1 MQGGIVLALAA
12 IGTFI
17 LYFRIIDIK
26 PITFMTKKDANLIF
40 KRDVIKPYPTQ
51 SFDTKS
57 QKPLSQ
63 KRLLPSTVAD
73 GETSLTADFSLFS
86 ASRWKGIWQKFCSYL
101 SVAGGGHFGAAGARL
116 SSLVTLGLLGLA
128 IRVGLRKIEPSLK
141 SPNPPKSFLEKGW
154 VIANHILVSF
164 HVAYLSSLLS
174 LPPEIRNEVLKFIF
188 FSLEGALIS
197 LAFIWFVCHSAIA
210 IHEMGHYLKAVKLD
224 ALNAKLLPQAKEN
237 MAQPL
242 AKRILWYLKMYALI
256 PTGKFPG
263 VIKSGLNYY
272 PDAPFNLA
280 VAASGPNISKKL
292 ALLFL
297 PVSISLL
304 LYGTISSM
312 GIGFKT
318 EVLKFIFLSPE
329 TLISLAFLWFVCH
342 SAIAIH
348 EMGHYLKAVK
358 LDALNAKLLPQ
369 AKENMAQ
376 PLAKRILW
384 YLKMY
389 ALIPTGKF
397 PGVIKSGLNYY
408 PDAPFNLAVAASG
421 PRASRNLSV
430 IFFPL
435 AISLLSLGLL
445 GGLSPAVYIGRLFLG
460 LATVGLLDFFIADPG
475 KYKEF
480 RDRERRAKEKA
491 QTVEK
496 VSGWYTASQQVKQR
510 MLTERIQGV
519 EHPSLGKV
527 TVAWQ
532 FRNCGMGGKH
542 TENEYPESNI
552 SMQEA
557 MFVILGVENW
567 QGAQEMTVRLQNRLK
582 EIIEKEEGSRVM
594 GIGLEGGLA
603 PYIEKAQYPLPE
615 VRLWTMMKQAI
626 EECGYQAGRE
636 VAIGL
641 DPAMSELEKA
651 YRKEYNMP
659 DAVGMYLFWRDK
671 AKISLDRD
679 GVLAIY
685 KEAIQKYEIPIIS
698 IEDGFAEDD
707 HQGWKM
713 LLKALGE
720 RIWVIGDDLVTT
732 NDRTIEMASQEALIN
747 TSLIKANQ
755 IGTLYETILAVLVAL
770 GKGQELVISHRSK
783 SPNDDMETQI
793 ALAVNALGLKAGG
806 GANTE
811 RLFKYQSGIVLM
823 RKLEEGISPISLK
836 SGEEALIRKF
846 ISYEE
851 STNAGIPTVGVEIEV
866 YIPSV
871 GVVLRFKG
879 ATPLGTST
887 GAGEAIHLVDSL
899 IEYADHQELIDR
911 YPDLFQKIEEG
922 VYEFNEKIGDAQ
934 VKATQDAKLMELFRL
949 ASRYEGKG
957 CLNAVGNVL
966 KRIAPQFEG
975 KNLTTLTLR
984 DIDTTLLRL
993 ERDLALERG
1002 KLSAEDPEALIQ
1014 AMQRKQNLGM
1024 NAILSVSLA
1033 LARAVAHIQG
1043 KELYGLIREEC
1054 FSIIKSLAK
1063 DYQVQIKGGEVSDY
1077 IAALREVNQTLEKQN
1092 QPLFE
1097 VLREKT
1103 KIYAVL
1109 NSSFKPQA
1117 PPAEESK
1124 PEGSIP
1130 EDKNTNQRPLLERGW
1145 VIANHILVSLHIA
1158 ITSSVLSFGLGLF
1171 TGSGL
1176 AVYIGRLCFALAVVG
1191 LLDFFI
1197 ADPGK
1202 YKEFRDRERR
1212 AKEKAQTVEK
1222 VSGWYTA
1229 SQQVKQRMLT
1239 ERIQGVEHPSLGK
1252 VTVAWQFRNCGMGGK
1267 HTENEY
1273 PESNISMQE
1282 AMFVILGV
1290 ENWQGAQEMTV
1301 RLQNRLKEIIEK
1313 EEGSRVMGIG
1323 LEGGLA
1329 PYIEKAQYPL
1339 PEVRLWTMMK
1349 QAIEE
1354 CGYQAGREVAI
1365 GLDPAMSELEKAY
1378 RKEYNMPD
1386 AVGMYLFWRDKAKIS
1401 LDRDGVLAI
1410 YKEAIQKYE
1419 IPIISIE
1426 DGFAEDDHQ
1435 GWKMLLKALGERIW
1449 VIGDDL
1455 VTTNDRTIEMAS
1467 QEALIN
1473 TSLIKA
1479 NQIGTLYETILAVLV
1494 ALGKGQELVISH
1506 RSKSPNDDMETQIAL
1521 AVNALGLKAGGGANT
1536 ERLFKY
1542 QSGIVLMRKLEEGI
1556 SPISLKSGEEAL
1568 IRKFISYE
1576 ESTNAGIPTVGV
1588 EIEVYIPSVG
1598 VVLRFKGATP
1608 LGTSTGAGE
1617 AIHLVDSLIEYA
1629 DHQEL
1634 IDRYP
1639 DLFQKIEEGV
1649 YEFNEKIGDAQVKAT
1664 QDAKLMEL
1672 FRLASRYEGKGCL
1685 NAVGNVLKRIAPQFE
1700 GKNLTTLTLRDIDTT
1715 LLRLERDL
1723 ALERGK
1729 LSAEDPEALI
1739 QAMQRKQNLG
1749 MNAILSVSLAL
1760 ARAVAHIQG
1769 KELYGLI
1776 REECFSIIKSLAK
1789 DYQVQIKGGEVSDY
1803 IAALRE
1809 VNQTLEKQNQPLF
1822 EVLREKTKIY
1832 AVLNSSPD
1840 SAKPR

>member
-1 MQGGIVLALAA
+1 
-12 IGTFI
+12 
-17 LYFRIIDIK
+17 
-26 PITFMTKKDANLIF
+26 MTQEDANSIF
-40 KRDVIKPYPTQ
+40 KRDVIKPFHIQ

-57 QKPLSQ
+57 QKLRPQ
-63 KRLLPSTVAD
+63 KRTLPSTVVD
-73 GETSLTADFSLFS
+73 GKTSLAVASSLFS
-86 ASRWKGIWQKFCSYL
+86 ISRWEDIWQKVCSYL
-101 SVAGGGHFGAAGARL
+101 SVAGGGHFGVAVTSL
-116 SSLVTLGLLGLA
+116 SSLASRGLSGLT
-128 IRVGLRKIEPSLK
+128 IWVGSGKMEPSPK
-141 SPNPPKSFLEKGW
+141 SPNPPKSFLERGW

-164 HVAYLSSLLS
+164 HVAYISSLLS
-174 LPPEIRNEVLKFIF
+174 LPPELRNEVLKFIF

-210 IHEMGHYLKAVKLD
+210 IHEMGHYLEAVKLD
-224 ALNAKLLPQAKEN
+224 ALNAKLLPQAKEK

-263 VIKSGLNYY
+263 V
-272 PDAPFNLA
+272 
-280 VAASGPNISKKL
+280 
-292 ALLFL
+292 
-297 PVSISLL
+297 
-304 LYGTISSM
+304 
-312 GIGFKT
+312 
-318 EVLKFIFLSPE
+318 
-329 TLISLAFLWFVCH
+329 
-342 SAIAIH
+342 
-348 EMGHYLKAVK
+348 VK
-358 LDALNAKLLPQ
+358 N
-369 AKENMAQ
+369 
-376 PLAKRILW
+376 
-384 YLKMY
+384 
-389 ALIPTGKF
+389 
-397 PGVIKSGLNYY
+397 GLNYY

-421 PRASRNLSV
+421 PRASRNLSI

-435 AISLLSLGLL
+435 AISLLILGLL
-445 GGLSPAVYIGRLFLG
+445 GGLEPTVYIGRLFLG

-480 RDRERRAKEKA
+480 RVRERRAKEKA
-491 QTVEK
+491 QAVEK
-496 VSGWYTASQQVKQR
+496 VSGWYSASQQVKQR
-510 MLTERIQGV
+510 MLAERIQGV
-519 EHPSLGKV
+519 EHPILGEV

-532 FRNCGMGGKH
+532 FRNCGMGGRH
-542 TENEYPESNI
+542 TEKEYPESNI

-567 QGAQEMTVRLQNRLK
+567 EEAQEMTVRLQYRLK

-603 PYIEKAQYPLPE
+603 PYIEKAQFSLPE
-615 VRLWTMMKQAI
+615 IRLWAMMKQAI

-651 YRKEYNMP
+651 YREEYNMP

-685 KEAIQKYEIPIIS
+685 KEAIQKYEIPVIS

-713 LLKALGE
+713 LLKELGE

-732 NDRTIEMASQEALIN
+732 NDRTIEMASQEDLIN

-755 IGTLYETILAVLVAL
+755 IGTLYETILAMLVAL

-846 ISYEE
+846 TSYEE

-866 YIPSV
+866 HIPSV
-871 GVVLRFKG
+871 GAVLRFKG
-879 ATPLGTST
+879 ATPLGTSAGT
-887 GAGEAIHLVDSL
+887 GEAIHLVDSL
-899 IEYADHQELIDR
+899 IEYAEHRKLIDR

-922 VYEFNEKIGDAQ
+922 VYEFNEKVGNAQ
-934 VKATQDAKLMELFRL
+934 VKATKDAGLMELFRL

-957 CLNAVGNVL
+957 CLNAVDNVL

-975 KNLTTLTLR
+975 KDLTTFTLR
-984 DIDTTLLRL
+984 DIDTALLRL

-1002 KLSAEDPEALIQ
+1002 KISAKDAEAQKQ

-1043 KELYGLIREEC
+1043 KELYGLIREDI
-1054 FSIIKSLAK
+1054 FSIIESLAK
-1063 DYQVQIKGGEVSDY
+1063 DYQVKIKSKEIPDY
-1077 IAALREVNQTLEKQN
+1077 IAALREVNQVLEKQN
-1092 QPLFE
+1092 QPLYE

-1109 NSSFKPQA
+1109 NSSSDSAKPGK
-1117 PPAEESK
+1117 ESK

-1130 EDKNTNQRPLLERGW
+1130 EDKNNQRSLLERGW

-1171 TGSGL
+1171 SDSGL
-1176 AVYIGRLCFALAVVG
+1176 AVYLGRLCFALATVG

-1202 YKEFRDRERR
+1202 YKEFRVRERR
-1212 AKEKAQTVEK
+1212 AKEKAQAVEK
-1222 VSGWYTA
+1222 VSGWYSA
-1229 SQQVKQRMLT
+1229 SQQVKQRMLA
-1239 ERIQGVEHPSLGK
+1239 ERIQGVEHPILGE
-1252 VTVAWQFRNCGMGGK
+1252 VTVAWQFRNCGMGGR
-1267 HTENEY
+1267 HTEKEY

-1290 ENWQGAQEMTV
+1290 ENWEEAQEMTV
-1301 RLQNRLKEIIEK
+1301 RLQYRLKEIIEK

-1329 PYIEKAQYPL
+1329 PYIEKAQFSL
-1339 PEVRLWTMMK
+1339 PEIRLWAMMK

-1378 RKEYNMPD
+1378 REEYNMPD

-1419 IPIISIE
+1419 IPVISIE

-1435 GWKMLLKALGERIW
+1435 GWKMLLKELGERIW

-1467 QEALIN
+1467 QEDLIN

-1479 NQIGTLYETILAVLV
+1479 NQIGTLYETILAMLV

-1568 IRKFISYE
+1568 IRKFTSYE

-1588 EIEVYIPSVG
+1588 EIEVHIPSVG
-1598 VVLRFKGATP
+1598 AVLRFKGATP
-1608 LGTSTGAGE
+1608 LGTSAGTGE

-1629 DHQEL
+1629 EHRKL

-1649 YEFNEKIGDAQVKAT
+1649 YEFNEKVGNAQVKAT
-1664 QDAKLMEL
+1664 KDAGLMEL

-1685 NAVGNVLKRIAPQFE
+1685 NAVDNVLKRIAPQFE
-1700 GKNLTTLTLRDIDTT
+1700 GKDLTTFTLRDIDTA

-1729 LSAEDPEALI
+1729 ISAKDAEAQK

-1776 REECFSIIKSLAK
+1776 REDIFSIIESLAK
-1789 DYQVQIKGGEVSDY
+1789 DYQVKIKSKEIPDY

-1809 VNQTLEKQNQPLF
+1809 VNQVLEKQNQPLY

-1832 AVLNSSPD
+1832 AVLNS
-1840 SAKPR
+1840 